1 MKLFKSSN
9 IELIK
14 ECQGYFRCLL
24 PSSNVKE
31 RCQKLIS
38 KYENSVNTFILCVF
52 LLNLRYF
59 LCYHVML
66 NKVVYFVNI
75 VGLMLCECT

>member
-1 MKLFKSSN
+1 MQYCHQLILKGCICAPQSEKEILHYRMCMKLFKSSN

-38 KYENSVNTFILCVF
+38 KYERKFGQYIYFVCVF
-52 LLNLRYF
+52 
-59 LCYHVML
+59 
-66 NKVVYFVNI
+66 
-75 VGLMLCECT
+75 T